1 VSSKPDARSPEDEK
15 PPAEASGPIELSGG
29 APLEVSSDQA
39 VKVASPGTT
48 SGSIDISVSSP
59 KLPEAGA
66 SGSIDVVVSGPT
78 LPVVAKP
85 PEDGAPIVEASAID
99 SAPVSSG
106 RVTSMTVAATG
117 PTEATRSKRISG
129 MSRTLDKGVV
139 RIGSGLETI
148 GEGVSKLGE
157 ASKKVPLVGSSVSA
171 LGEGITSV
179 GESLTDLPRV
189 ARTRRGRLLV
199 RSVIVGLLL
208 VFAWIAIIVL
218 LQVRGTDSPDFR
230 PHAERILRELSSG
243 SAAIEQIYEQASP
256 RFHEMVRKDR
266 FVDDMTDLHAT
277 VGKFREI
284 TSINESLVTR
294 GPTGRIGRVSLG
306 AEYEKGRTRASVSLH
321 WYEGEWKLFGV
332 GVEVPPELKI
342 TLAEREE
349 RVAACKDPMDS
360 KRCDVHVAANRIL
373 EQLRDGHADVV
384 WDNASDV
391 FQKQE
396 QKSRFIKLQAEHQN
410 VLGEYRRIIAVTEAK
425 VIGGTRGSYDVL
437 VEYAKA
443 NVRAMF
449 GFIRASKAEPWAL
462 RSLKVVLP
470 MPRID
475 DLERA
480 ANVGQQPV
488 TSPANGSGS
497 GSANGSGSGSANG
510 SGSGRPAT
518 GSGTRPVRPRPPPVK
533 NAGSAA
539 GSSSSGSAA
548 PGVGSGS
555 GSSAGP

>member
-1 VSSKPDARSPEDEK
+1 MSSKPDAKSPEDK
-15 PPAEASGPIELSGG
+15 QPPDEASGPVELSGG

-39 VKVASPGTT
+39 VKVTSPGTT

-59 KLPEAGA
+59 RLPDASA
-66 SGSIDVVVSGPT
+66 SGSIDVVLSGPT

-85 PEDGAPIVEASAID
+85 TEDGAPLEDASALD

-117 PTEATRSKRISG
+117 PTESTRSKRISG
-129 MSRTLDKGVV
+129 NMSRTLDKGVV

-179 GESLTDLPRV
+179 GESLTGLPRV

-199 RSVIVGLLL
+199 RSVIVGLML

-332 GVEVPPELKI
+332 GVEVPPELRI

-425 VIGGTRGSYDVL
+425 VIGGTRGSYDIL

-488 TSPANGSGS
+488 TPPANGSGS
-497 GSANGSGSGSANG
+497 GSGSAAGSANG
-510 SGSGRPAT
+510 SGSGPSTT
-518 GSGTRPVRPRPPPVK
+518 GSGTRPVRSRPPPVK
-533 NAGSAA
+533 KAGSAS
-539 GSSSSGSAA
+539 GSST
-548 PGVGSGS
+548 GSGS
-555 GSSAGP
+555 